1 MDRLSSG
8 TSRLRPFAHR
18 LYIKPSSYTLPYE
31 AIGDFV
37 VKLESRGA

>member
-18 LYIKPSSYTLPYE
+18 LYIKPSSYTLPY
-31 AIGDFV
+31 